1 MGIKQYPTKTAGKLW
16 RLDIKVNGKVYTR
29 RGFVT
34 RQDALRAEAK
44 LRDEIERGMNPRD
57 QYQTLA
63 IFLNYWVENLE
74 KFRDEHTPQNG
85 QQVRIKQ
92 HVSNINAVI
101 GDIKIKDLKKQ
112 HVLEL
117 RDFYA
122 EKHAA
127 RTRKQMEIILKAALN
142 DGVAENFLP
151 YNPIAQV
158 KAPKIA
164 KHQVKKVQA
173 LTPEQQIDLLSAAK
187 AYSDKLND
195 PRWYMM
201 ISILIETGV
210 RKGELCALQWK
221 HIDFENRCIYVGQS
235 IDWSYGETKGRIKST
250 KTEAGERTVYLDDQF
265 CRQLKTYLTWV
276 KEKCLQIGRPQ
287 SPDDFVLFADDFGAV
302 NKSTPQS
309 RWNTIAKKAGI
320 ENFGMHALRHTFA
333 SNMIHTGIKP
343 VLLSSQLGHS
353 KITTTYDIYG
363 TLFEELAANEV
374 REARSEWKSMRT
386 TPRDNLL

>member
-29 RGFVT
+29 RGFAT
-34 RQDALRAEAK
+34 RQEALRAEAK

-63 IFLNYWVENLE
+63 TFLNYWVENLE

-142 DGVAENFLP
+142 DKSKAE
-151 YNPIAQV
+151 
-158 KAPKIA
+158 
-164 KHQVKKVQA
+164 
-173 LTPEQQIDLLSAAK
+173 S
-187 AYSDKLND
+187 
-195 PRWYMM
+195 
-201 ISILIETGV
+201 
-210 RKGELCALQWK
+210 
-221 HIDFENRCIYVGQS
+221 
-235 IDWSYGETKGRIKST
+235 
-250 KTEAGERTVYLDDQF
+250 
-265 CRQLKTYLTWV
+265 
-276 KEKCLQIGRPQ
+276 
-287 SPDDFVLFADDFGAV
+287 
-302 NKSTPQS
+302 
-309 RWNTIAKKAGI
+309 
-320 ENFGMHALRHTFA
+320 
-333 SNMIHTGIKP
+333 
-343 VLLSSQLGHS
+343 
-353 KITTTYDIYG
+353 
-363 TLFEELAANEV
+363 
-374 REARSEWKSMRT
+374 
-386 TPRDNLL
+386 